1 MHEVDDALADVESFA
16 NNMKCDCC
24 NTTDELRRRFGA
36 SGDESSHGWYTVC
49 DTRYKNQAHMLRH
62 YTRIGHLEATVAEGS
77 ELFSNGSRK
86 R

>member
-36 SGDESSHGWYTVC
+36 SGDESSHGLYTVC
-49 DTRYKNQAHMLRH
+49 DTRWKNQAHMLRNN
-62 YTRIGHLEATVAEGS
+62 TRSGNLKATVAEGS
-77 ELFSNGSRK
+77 QLFLNCSRK